1 MTAPIFTGRKMK
13 PRFAASLLTQEPAAE
28 ALPEVAKGVRVPR
41 TPFAFLGFLVA
52 RHYRPRLAA
61 FVACVAFATAL
72 EAMSPYVLGRMIN
85 ALTATVQSGARDWSA
100 VGVYVA
106 LFAAVWYVPA
116 LIVRSAEAIDIYMS
130 PRMRALAQKYLFAY
144 LMGHSPRYFQENF
157 AGKLG
162 QKIKQAGQATVSLL
176 SILAFEC
183 VRLVVLLSVGG
194 VLLAQQNGF
203 YTTLLFGWAAVYL
216 AVVTWLARRCVVL
229 SKAFSDEVS
238 TSTGRLIDA
247 ISNADLVRAFARAA
261 FERQFLSR
269 FLANEMNASQ
279 SLRWFLIVMRVF
291 MSTAML
297 ALLVGLIVLAMND
310 ALAGA
315 ITVGAFTMIFFLGTM
330 IARSIQELSYRMLD
344 FFEQLGTLA
353 EALELVTQPHE
364 IIDKAEARPLVAR
377 NGEIVFENISFSHSD
392 GHPVFQGLNLRIKA
406 GEKVGLVGKS
416 GAGKST
422 LVKLLR
428 RQFEP
433 QGGRILIDG
442 QSVADVTW
450 DSVNEAIAEVQ
461 QMPGVF
467 HRPVRDNIRYSKP
480 EADER
485 VVVAAAKDAHAHDF
499 ISGREAG
506 YDTIVGEQGIKLSGG
521 ERQRVAIARALVKDA
536 KILVL
541 DEATSSLDSES
552 EHLIQEALFELMKGR
567 TVIAIAHRLSTIV
580 GMDRIVYLESGRII
594 EQGSHNELIARGGPY
609 AQLWN
614 RQVGASS
621 RRLEVGFT
629 RAFVGRSRRESQR
642 GAYARV
648 SERRPGC
655 LAAIWRLRI
664 PSALPTQQDRAR

>member
-1 MTAPIFTGRKMK
+1 MSVRQHGRHG
-13 PRFAASLLTQEPAAE
+13 PRFAESFLTHEPARE
-28 ALPEVAKGVRVPR
+28 ALVEVNKAERVPG
-41 TPFAFLGFLVA
+41 TPFGFLRFLVL
-52 RHYRPRLAA
+52 RHYRGQLSG
-61 FVACVAFATAL
+61 FVACVALATMI
-72 EAMSPYVLGRMIN
+72 EAMSPYVLGQMIN
-85 ALTATVQSGARDWSA
+85 VLTESVQAGSGDWGA
-100 VGVYVA
+100 VAPYVL
-106 LFAAVWYVPA
+106 LFAFVWYVPA
-116 LIVRSAEAIDIYMS
+116 VVVRCAEVIDIYMS
-130 PRMRALAQKYLFAY
+130 PRMRGLAQKYLFSY

-162 QKIKQAGQATVSLL
+162 QKIKQAGQASVSLL
-176 SILAFEC
+176 NILAFEC
-183 VRLVVLLSVGG
+183 VRILILLTVGG
-194 VLLAQQNGF
+194 VLLAAQNGF
-203 YTTLLFGWAAVYL
+203 YAAILFGWAGVYL
-216 AVVTWLARRCVVL
+216 AVVTYLARRCVLL

-238 TSTGRLIDA
+238 TSTGKLIDA

-261 FERQFLSR
+261 FERRFLSR
-269 FLANEMNASQ
+269 YLANEMNASQ
-279 SLRWFLIVMRVF
+279 SLRWFLIVMRLF

-297 ALLVGLIVLAMND
+297 VLLLGLVVISMRD
-310 ALAGA
+310 ALSGA
-315 ITVGAFTMIFFLGTM
+315 ISIGAFTMIFFLGTM

-353 EALELVTQPHE
+353 EALDLVTQPHE
-364 IIDKAEARPLVAR
+364 ITDRPDATALMV
-377 NGEIVFENISFSHSD
+377 NKGEIVFENISFAHAD
-392 GHPVFQGLNLRIKA
+392 GHPVFQGLHLRILE

-433 QGGRILIDG
+433 QSGRILVDG
-442 QSVADVTW
+442 QDVAHVTW

-480 EADER
+480 DADER
-485 VVVAAAKDAHAHDF
+485 LVVSAAKDAHAHDF
-499 ISGREAG
+499 ITGREAG

-567 TVIAIAHRLSTIV
+567 TVIAIAHRLSTII
-580 GMDRIVYLESGRII
+580 GMDRIVYLENGKII
-594 EQGSHNELIARGGPY
+594 EEGSHAELVTRNGPY

-614 RQVGASS
+614 RQVG
-621 RRLEVGFT
+621 GFID
-629 RAFVGRSRRESQR
+629 
-642 GAYARV
+642 
-648 SERRPGC
+648 
-655 LAAIWRLRI
+655 AA
-664 PSALPTQQDRAR
+664 

>member
-1 MTAPIFTGRKMK
+1 MSALPHGRKK
-13 PRFAASLLTQEPAAE
+13 QPRFAESFLTHEPEVE
-28 ALPEVAKGVRVPR
+28 ALAEVVRAEDVPG
-41 TPFAFLGFLVA
+41 TPFGFLRFLVMK
-52 RHYRPRLAA
+52 HYRERLLA
-61 FVACVAFATAL
+61 FVLCVAAATAI
-72 EAMSPYVLGRMIN
+72 EALSPYVLGRMIN
-85 ALTATVQSGARDWSA
+85 ALSEAAKTGTGSWTDVMP
-100 VGVYVA
+100 YIF
-106 LFAAVWYVPA
+106 LFAIVWYAPA
-116 LIVRSAEAIDIYMS
+116 VIVRGAEAIDIYIS
-130 PRMRALAQKYLFAY
+130 PRMRGLAQKYLFAY

-176 SILAFEC
+176 NIIAFDS
-183 VRLVVLLSVGG
+183 VRIVVLMGVGG
-194 VLLAQQNGF
+194 VLLALQSTF
-203 YTTLLFGWAAVYL
+203 YAVALFVWAVVYL
-216 AVVTWLARRCVVL
+216 AVVTRLARRCVTL

-247 ISNADLVRAFARAA
+247 IANADLVRAFARAA
-261 FERQFLSR
+261 FERKFLSR
-269 FLANEMNASQ
+269 FLADEMNASQ
-279 SLRWFLIVMRVF
+279 SLRWFLIVMRLF

-297 ALLVGLIVLAMND
+297 VLLVGMVMISMRD
-310 ALAGA
+310 ALSGA
-315 ITVGAFTMIFFLGTM
+315 ISIGAFTMIFFLGTM
-330 IARSIQELSYRMLD
+330 IARSVQELSYRMLD

-353 EALELVTQPHE
+353 EALELVTQQHE
-364 IIDKAEARPLVAR
+364 IVDKADATPVVVQR
-377 NGEIVFENISFSHSD
+377 GEIVFENISFAHAD
-392 GHPVFQGLNLRIKA
+392 GHPVFQGLTLRIGA

-442 QSVADVTW
+442 QDVSAVTW

-480 EADER
+480 DADDA
-485 VVVAAAKDAHAHDF
+485 VVVSAAQDAHAHDF

-580 GMDRIVYLESGRII
+580 GMDRIVYLENGRIV
-594 EQGSHNELIARGGPY
+594 EQGRHEELITRGGPY

-614 RQVGASS
+614 RQVG
-621 RRLEVGFT
+621 GFID
-629 RAFVGRSRRESQR
+629 
-642 GAYARV
+642 
-648 SERRPGC
+648 
-655 LAAIWRLRI
+655 AA
-664 PSALPTQQDRAR
+664 

>member
-1 MTAPIFTGRKMK
+1 MHGRKMR
-13 PRFAASLLTQEPAAE
+13 PRFAERLLTHESEVE
-28 ALPEVAKGVRVPR
+28 ALPEVARPMRVPG
-41 TPFAFLGFLVA
+41 TPFGFVWFLIR
-52 RHYRPRLAA
+52 RHYRWRAVA
-61 FVACVAFATAL
+61 FVALVVLATSI
-72 EAMSPYVLGRMIN
+72 EAMSSYVLKLIIN
-85 ALTATVQSGARDWSA
+85 SLTEAVNAKATDFGPLAIYA
-100 VGVYVA
+100 T
-106 LFAAVWYVPA
+106 LFAAVWYLPA
-116 LIVRSAEAIDIYMS
+116 VVVRAAEAVDIYMS

-144 LMGHSPRYFQENF
+144 MMGHSPRYFQENF

-162 QKIKQAGQATVSLL
+162 QKVKQAGQATVSLL
-176 SILAFEC
+176 SIIAFDS
-183 VRLVVLLSVGG
+183 VRMAVLLGVGG
-194 VLLAQQNGF
+194 VLLASQNAF
-203 YTTLLFGWAAVYL
+203 YALTLYGWAAVYL
-216 AVVTWLARRCVVL
+216 IVVTWLARRCVVL

-261 FERQFLSR
+261 YERRFLSR
-269 FLANEMNASQ
+269 FLADEMNASQ
-279 SLRWFLIVMRVF
+279 SLRWFLVVMRVF

-297 ALLVGLIVLAMND
+297 VLMMSLVLLAMRD
-310 ALAGA
+310 TLAGA
-315 ITVGAFTMIFFLGTM
+315 ITIGAFTMVFFLTTS
-330 IARSIQELSYRMLD
+330 IARAVQELSYRMLD

-353 EALELVTQPHE
+353 EALELVTQKHE
-364 IIDKAEARPLVAR
+364 IVDKPGAKPLAVGA
-377 NGEIVFENISFSHSD
+377 GEIVFENIAFSHAD

-442 QSVADVTW
+442 QDVADVTW

-480 EADER
+480 DADER
-485 VVVAAAKDAHAHDF
+485 LVVSAAKDAHAHDF
-499 ISGREAG
+499 ITNREAG

-536 KILVL
+536 RVLVL

-580 GMDRIVYLESGRII
+580 GMDRIVYLENGRII
-594 EQGSHNELIARGGPY
+594 EQGNHGELLARGGPY

-614 RQVGASS
+614 RQVG
-621 RRLEVGFT
+621 GFID
-629 RAFVGRSRRESQR
+629 
-642 GAYARV
+642 
-648 SERRPGC
+648 
-655 LAAIWRLRI
+655 AA
-664 PSALPTQQDRAR
+664 